1 MNSVFDVPWD
11 MGINLIL
18 NHNFIL
24 FKNINN
30 VLAVVRNNV
39 FLEYKKFFLINGAL
53 GSCQTEIFFHSNI
66 CYTMQMIFCFPLLY
80 VIPFLCF
87 HISTKP
93 PKLHA

>member
-1 MNSVFDVPWD
+1 MNSVFDVQSAWD

-39 FLEYKKFFLINGAL
+39 FLR
-53 GSCQTEIFFHSNI
+53 
-66 CYTMQMIFCFPLLY
+66 
-80 VIPFLCF
+80 V
-87 HISTKP
+87 
-93 PKLHA
+93 